1 MLFDLRGRRR
11 RAVQGTYLML
21 ALLMGGGLLFAGIGS
36 DVNGGLLDVF
46 KGGDNSNSN
55 NNPAVEKR
63 IKSNE
68 AKLRT
73 SPTNTAIIA
82 ELIRDEYNLANA
94 QMAPGATKFP
104 KESQDE
110 LRKVD
115 GYWKRYLTVK
125 QGQPSPDLAKFAL
138 QVYDPAGLNKPKN
151 AQEAATIIA
160 RADNDPSSYL
170 ALVQYAALAGDTRT
184 ANLAAVKAVDL
195 APKNQRKLVKAQAE
209 QLKKPQTAQP
219 QG

>member
-46 KGGDNSNSN
+46 KGGDDSNSS

-68 AKLRT
+68 AKLKT
-73 SPTNTAIIA
+73 SPTDTTIIA

-94 QMAPGATKFP
+94 QLQPGATSFP
-104 KESQDE
+104 KESRDE

-115 GYWKRYLTVK
+115 VYWKRYLTVA
-125 QGQPSPDLAKFAL
+125 QGRPNPDLAKYAL
-138 QVYDPAGLNKPKN
+138 QVYDPAGLNKPKD
-151 AQEAATIIA
+151 AEAAAQIIA
-160 RADNDPSSYL
+160 RDGNDTNSYL
-170 ALVQYAALAGDTRT
+170 NLVQYAALAGDTRT
-184 ANLAAVKAVDL
+184 ADLAAVKAVDL
-195 APKNQRKLVKAQAE
+195 APKNQRKAVKAQAE
-209 QLKKPQTAQP
+209 QLKKPQTTTTP
-219 QG
+219 